1 MSPIK
6 ATKKMKQSIQ
16 EKVNKEVA
24 AIKAK
29 SAGKKI
35 MFATFKIID
44 DTIIV
49 VVFIYTA
56 SH

>member
-29 SAGKKI
+29 SAEKKI